1 MPKLTK
7 TQKKRLVKDIMA
19 KTQKL
24 FQRTDMNLGIVSAQ
38 DMIAIEKMCA
48 KWIKRIGRWDLSERT

>member
-48 KWIKRIGRWDLSERT
+48 KWIKRIG